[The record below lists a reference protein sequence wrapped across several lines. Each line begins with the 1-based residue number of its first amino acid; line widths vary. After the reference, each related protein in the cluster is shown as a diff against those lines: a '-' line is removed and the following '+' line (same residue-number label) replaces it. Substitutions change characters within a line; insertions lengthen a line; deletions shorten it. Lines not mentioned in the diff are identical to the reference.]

1 MLDKIYFFCYN
12 IEKILYEKTTM
23 DNEKILKC
31 MKALAD
37 PVRLEIFNMLRGGTL
52 CACKI
57 LERFAMTQPT
67 LSYHM
72 KLLTES
78 GLVVAKRDWKWS
90 YYSVDE
96 RAAEEIGNYFK
107 HIEKEK

>member
-1 MLDKIYFFCYN
+1 
-12 IEKILYEKTTM
+12 M

-31 MKALAD
+31 MKALGD
-37 PVRLEIFNMLRGGTL
+37 PVRLEIFNMLREGKL

-72 KLLTES
+72 KLLTDS
-78 GLVVAKRDWKWS
+78 GLVFAEKDWKWS
-90 YYSVDE
+90 YYSVDKK
-96 RAAEEIGNYFK
+96 AAEALGIYFCD
-107 HIEKEK
+107 IAKEK